1 MKEQIYING
10 TLMEQLEGKTAS
22 LVFQSPF
29 FTDIDAIVSNRT
41 NSVDFPLTEGNLRA
55 IGYCNNS
62 RSTSKYA
69 YHLHR
74 AQYYLGGVQ
83 IFNGYGTLLSI
94 TDTVIKF
101 TFNWGNVNV
110 FKTLLAIKLR
120 DLQTED
126 DYVPWTDA
134 AIASNPA
141 YATNINFL
149 ARGIHGDRYET
160 VGHQHP
166 LLRVSDI
173 LTRLET
179 VSGVRING
187 AESLQDLAIPITYR
201 QADEHCKLS
210 MATRYTGDWGEQG
223 TNHWQTKWVLISPVS
238 DTRQLDIGDGVID
251 VTNYDTVRI
260 TVKAGSLAVVY
271 SNGGNMCPTG
281 SLSLLATDE
290 NGSTAQLIMTI
301 PMTYTRNGN
310 IWSLTTAED
319 IVKNVDLNWRTLV
332 DHGKYNYLQLALLWV
347 DNAHYASSGISSCA
361 LDVRVVAG
369 LEQEQEVIFEGDYP
383 TYFNL
388 PDWDA
393 SQLLKNLMRVKNL
406 FAVCPDSQTIEF
418 RSLSELYVGRQ
429 NAPDWSDRMV
439 LAGDGQPEEQ
449 LHTFGSYGRR
459 NACKWAEDGRNKQS
473 FDGYLVVENEALD
486 AEADLMQLD
495 FAGTETDENGT
506 LRIPCYSVNPDAGS
520 DPEQYEEVQPRLV
533 ALNGRVA
540 DFKTLSWEK
549 IGTTGAYYA
558 YQQIIRNPKV
568 IKAKVLIDEID
579 LADLD
584 LSVPVYSHVLGH
596 YYAITKFTT
605 KENGVAEAELLQ
617 LGDLAE
623 ESSAPTAD
631 NPLNELVLDKD
642 ASGNWFATV
651 PSLSGKDIMTII
663 QSPDYKVLMLRYGYA
678 RRGRWYRY
686 TDSRGIKVWSH
697 ASRRNVISFRQEG
710 QKVISIPRYKD
721 LRKGECFRIIGANIL
736 YRVSEKSWSQ
746 QKRTGYYDDATL
758 VFDLKDTITL
768 PPMRQP
774 HGNGRSTVIGS
785 SGRIN
790 NKATNGL
797 SELWIGLYNKTADNK
812 WVCVSNLVQVRGRS
826 DDKTQLWEFSRS
838 NIVDVE

>member
-1 MKEQIYING
+1 MREQIYING
-10 TLMEQLEGKTAS
+10 TLMEQQEGKTAS

-55 IGYCNNS
+55 IDNCQNS

-69 YHLHR
+69 YRQHR
-74 AQYYLGGVQ
+74 VQYYLDGVQ
-83 IFNGYGTLLSI
+83 IFSGYGTLLSI
-94 TDTVIKF
+94 TDTAIKF
-101 TFNWGNVNV
+101 TFTWGNVNA
-110 FKTLLAIKLR
+110 FKQLLAIKLR
-120 DLQTED
+120 ELQTES

-141 YATNINFL
+141 YASNIDFTGH
-149 ARGIHGDRYET
+149 GIHGDRYET
-160 VGHQHP
+160 VGHNHP
-166 LLRVSDI
+166 LLKVSDI
-173 LTRLET
+173 LDRLEE
-179 VSGVRING
+179 VSGVSFTGR
-187 AESLQDLAIPITYR
+187 APLEDLAIPITNR
-201 QADEHCKLS
+201 QADEHCKIS
-210 MATRYTGDWGEQG
+210 QATRFTGAWAKQDA
-223 TNHWQTKWVLISPVS
+223 NPWQKKWVLINPVS
-238 DTRQLDIGDGVID
+238 DPRQLDLGDGVID
-251 VTNYDTVRI
+251 VSDYDTIRI
-260 TVKAGSLAVVY
+260 TVKAGSRAVVY
-271 SNGGNMCPTG
+271 TDGGHMYPMG
-281 SLSLLATDE
+281 SLGLLATDE
-290 NGSTAQLIMTI
+290 NGSTTQLIMTI
-301 PMTYTRNGN
+301 PMTYTKSEDT
-310 IWSLTTAED
+310 WTLTTAED

-332 DHGKYNYLQLALLWV
+332 DHGKYNYLQLTLLWV
-347 DNAHYASSGISSCA
+347 GNAYSATSGISSCA
-361 LDVRVVAG
+361 VDVQVAAG
-369 LEQEQEVIFEGDYP
+369 LEEDQEVIFGGDYP

-393 SQLLKNLMRVKNL
+393 SQLLKNLMKVKNL

-418 RSLSELYVGRQ
+418 RSLSELYAGRQ
-429 NAPDWSDRMV
+429 NAPDWSDRM
-439 LAGDGQPEEQ
+439 LLSGDGQPEEQ
-449 LHTFGSYGRR
+449 LPTFGSYARR

-473 FDGYLVVENEALD
+473 FDGYLVVDNETLD

-506 LRIPCYSVNPDAGS
+506 LHIPSYSVNPDEDSEA
-520 DPEQYEEVQPRLV
+520 EQFEEVQPRLV

-540 DFKTLSWEK
+540 DFKTLTWEK

-558 YQQIIRNPKV
+558 YQQLIRTPKV
-568 IKAKVLIDEID
+568 IKAKVLVDALD

-584 LSVPVYSHVLGH
+584 LSVPIYSHVLGH
-596 YYAITKFTT
+596 YYAITKLTT
-605 KENGVAEAELLQ
+605 KDNGIADAEMLQ

-623 ESSAPTAD
+623 ESSAPTED
-631 NPLNELVLDKD
+631 NPLNELVLDQD

-651 PSLSGKDIMTII
+651 PSLSGQDIMTII

-686 TDSRGIKVWSH
+686 TDSRGIPVWSH
-697 ASRRNVISFRQEG
+697 ASRRNVISSRQEG
-710 QKVISIPRYKD
+710 QDIITIPRYKD
-721 LRKGECFRIIGANIL
+721 LRKGECFRIIGADIL
-736 YRVSEKSWSQ
+736 YQGSEKSWSQ

-758 VFDLKDTITL
+758 VFDLKDPITL

-774 HGNGRSTVIGS
+774 HSNGRSTVIGR

-797 SELWIGLYNKTADNK
+797 SELWIGLYHKTAENK

-838 NIVDVE
+838 NIVEVE